1 MRTNTWLG
9 LILLGQQVDSFERTL
24 DAKRQRDQHDQ
35 IAAEEREQR
44 NRIAAEQAA
53 RDRVRDEKFDSAMS
67 GLRRGQFA
75 MWVQTPDGER
85 FEAWAQHA
93 LQASQAL
100 DDRQDAWELAWS
112 DVARREEERAQRQA
126 QAQRQAEQDR
136 YIAERFVPVKRRD
149 FSRAGQLAILA
160 AVVSLVGLVLIAAF
174 ASLAMPKYE
183 GTALHYASWILLIP
197 FLGGL
202 AASLYFGFSWWVA
215 PKNPE
220 ADDQHRRQALEQEFL
235 STHRAF
241 TPAAERF
248 SPPSWH
254 GVEDASRLRAAS
266 LQLGTTAAEAHE
278 IFPRR
283 DQLVPLAGTY
293 RTRTDLDP
301 ARLPADAA
309 RLLDAFRAQD
319 IERLE
324 TLRTAK
330 LS

>member
-9 LILLGQQVDSFERTL
+9 LILLGQQADSLQRNM
-24 DAKRQRDQHDQ
+24 DAKRQREQHGQ
-35 IAAEEREQR
+35 IAADEREQR
-44 NRIAAEQAA
+44 NRMAAEQAA

-67 GLRRGQFA
+67 GLHRGQFA

-112 DVARREEERAQRQA
+112 DVARREEGREQQQA

-136 YIAERFVPVKRRD
+136 YVAEHFVPVERRD
-149 FSRAGQLAILA
+149 FSRARKLTVQG
-160 AVVSLVGLVLIAAF
+160 AVASLVSLVLISLF

-183 GTALHYASWILLIP
+183 GTALHYASWSLLIP
-197 FLGGL
+197 FFGGI
-202 AASLYFGFSWWVA
+202 ATSLYFGYRWWSA

-220 ADDQHRRQALEQEFL
+220 VDDQRRRKALEQEFL
-235 STHRAF
+235 STHHAY
-241 TPAAERF
+241 TPAPRRF

-254 GVEDASRLRAAS
+254 GAEAASRLRAVS
-266 LQLGTTAAEAHE
+266 LQLGTTAAEAHK

-301 ARLPADAA
+301 ATLPADAA
-309 RLLDAFRAQD
+309 RLLNAFRAED
-319 IERLE
+319 IERLGA
-324 TLRTAK
+324 LRTAR

>member
-9 LILLGQQVDSFERTL
+9 LIFFGQAVEGHIAHR
-24 DAKRQRDQHDQ
+24 DAKLQREQQ
-35 IAAEEREQR
+35 NEIAAEQREQR
-44 NRIAAEQAA
+44 SRIAAEQAA

-67 GLRRGQFA
+67 GLHRGQFA

-112 DVARREEERAQRQA
+112 DVARREEGRVQQQA

-136 YIAERFVPVKRRD
+136 YVAERFVPVERRD
-149 FSRAGQLAILA
+149 FSRARKLTILA

-174 ASLAMPKYE
+174 ASIAMPKYE
-183 GTALHYASWILLIP
+183 DTALHYASWILLVP

-202 AASLYFGFSWWVA
+202 AASLYFGYSWWVA

-220 ADDQHRRQALEQEFL
+220 ANDQRRRQALEQEFL
-235 STHRAF
+235 SSHHACS
-241 TPAAERF
+241 PAAERF

-254 GVEDASRLRAAS
+254 ETGDGASLRAVS
-266 LQLGTTAAEAHE
+266 LQLGTTAAEAHK

-301 ARLPADAA
+301 AKLPADAA
-309 RLLDAFRAQD
+309 RLVDAFRAQD

-324 TLRTAK
+324 TLRTAE

>member
-9 LILLGQQVDSFERTL
+9 LIVFGQAVHGHVAHR
-24 DAKRQRDQHDQ
+24 DAKLQ
-35 IAAEEREQR
+35 REQHAK
-44 NRIAAEQAA
+44 IAAEQAA

-67 GLRRGQFA
+67 GLHRGQFA

-112 DVARREEERAQRQA
+112 EVVRREEQQAQQQA

-136 YIAERFVPVKRRD
+136 YVAERFVPVERRD
-149 FSRAGQLAILA
+149 FSRARQLTILA
-160 AVVSLVGLVLIAAF
+160 AAISLVGLVLIAAF
-174 ASLAMPKYE
+174 ASLAMPRYE
-183 GTALHYASWILLIP
+183 DTALHYASWILLVP

-202 AASLYFGFSWWVA
+202 AASLYFGYCWWVA

-220 ADDQHRRQALEQEFL
+220 ADDQRRRQALEQDFL
-235 STHRAF
+235 STNHAS
-241 TPAAERF
+241 TPSAGRF

-254 GVEDASRLRAAS
+254 EVADASKLRAVS
-266 LQLGTTAAEAHE
+266 LQLGTTAAEAHK

-283 DQLVPLAGTY
+283 DQLLSLAGTY
-293 RTRTDLDP
+293 RTRTDLDL
-301 ARLPADAA
+301 ARVPADAA

-319 IERLE
+319 VERLE